1 MYVTDEL
8 TIISYTGVD
17 SEIAKINEKGYY
29 YFDGIEWVKTSW
41 CRSKEEEIVGK
52 IYIIK

>member
-1 MYVTDEL
+1 MTAITTLLEGTLMYVTDEL

-29 YFDGIEWVKTSW
+29 YFDGIEWVKTS
-41 CRSKEEEIVGK
+41 
-52 IYIIK
+52 